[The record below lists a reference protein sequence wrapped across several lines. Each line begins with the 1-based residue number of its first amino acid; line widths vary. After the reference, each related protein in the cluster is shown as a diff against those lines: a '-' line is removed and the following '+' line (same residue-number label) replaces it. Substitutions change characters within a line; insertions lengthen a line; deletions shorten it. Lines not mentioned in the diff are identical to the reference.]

1 MLLERILKFLLI
13 VNFLGICG
21 FWTLF
26 LLNPSEPITLELL
39 THIIS
44 EYLTGIAALVSFILL
59 LRRSKILR
67 YILLFSLGMLFYAS
81 LQAIGWTITVRM
93 YPLLI
98 LMVAN
103 VIIIISYIIARISS
117 Y

>member
-1 MLLERILKFLLI
+1 MLEGILKFLLI
-13 VNFLGICG
+13 ANFLGICG

-26 LLNPSEPITLELL
+26 LLNPPEPITLELT

-59 LRRSKILR
+59 LKRSKISR

-81 LQAIGWTITVRM
+81 SQAIGWVTTVRI

-98 LMVAN
+98 LMAVN
-103 VIIIISYIIARISS
+103 IIIIIPYMIVRIIH
-117 Y
+117 